1 MIGANLSE
9 PNMDVKSSLNVCNG
23 SVAKP
28 NPQKGGGVMSSEYG
42 SYKYPLSDLRSKNWR
57 SRPVNRALYELQVS
71 S

>member
-42 SYKYPLSDLRSKNWR
+42 SYKIREAKIGEAGQSIEHYTNCK
-57 SRPVNRALYELQVS
+57 
-71 S
+71 